1 MLKRLLILPLMLVVF
16 WIHAAFSNVTSTAI
30 LLEVKGPIGPP
41 SVSYIERALKDAASR
56 QSPLLIL
63 QLDTPGGLDASMREI
78 IQLLMTSPVPVV
90 TFVAPSGARA
100 ASAGTYI
107 LYASHVAAMAPGTN
121 LGAATPVQLGG
132 VTDPGRQESDADNLS
147 YSRESD
153 MQSKI
158 INDAEAYLRSLA
170 QLRGRNVEWAVEAV
184 RNAKSLSAEEALQKN
199 VIDIV
204 ATHVPDLLAQLDG
217 KEIKLIHQTQ
227 ALRTS
232 GLTIKKIEPDWHTQL
247 LSFITNPNVAYI
259 LMLIGIYGLIFEF
272 ATPGTLIPGIVGA
285 VSLMLSLYAFQVLP
299 ISYAGFALMLF
310 GLALMIAEA
319 FAPSFGILGLGGGL
333 AFIIGSIFLMDTSAP
348 GYGISPAL
356 VGTLGLLNLAFFA
369 FVLGAV
375 IQARR
380 RPVVTGADIM
390 VGTKAVALENFGS
403 EGKVKTRGEI
413 WQARS
418 PVPVQAEQD
427 LKITGTDGLVLL
439 VTPLNTQEE
448 K

>member
-1 MLKRLLILPLMLVVF
+1 MLNRLLILPLMLVVL
-16 WIHAAFSNVTSTAI
+16 WIHAAFPSDSSTAI
-30 LLEVKGPIGPP
+30 LLEMKGPIGPP
-41 SVSYIERALKDAASR
+41 TVSYIQRALKDAASR

-78 IQLLMTSPVPVV
+78 IQLILTSPVPVV

-107 LYASHVAAMAPGTN
+107 LYASHLAAMAPGTN

-132 VTDPGRQESDADNLS
+132 APSPGTEGSHSDNFSSAG
-147 YSRESD
+147 ESD
-153 MQSKI
+153 MQKKI
-158 INDAEAYLRSLA
+158 INDAEAYIRSLA
-170 QLRGRNVEWAVEAV
+170 QLHGRNVEWAIDAV
-184 RNAKSLSAEEALQKN
+184 RNAVSISAEEALQKN
-199 VIDIV
+199 VINIV

-217 KEIKLIHQTQ
+217 KQIKLINQTQ
-227 ALRTS
+227 VLRTS
-232 GLTIKKIEPDWHTQL
+232 GLTIKKLEPDWHTQL

-272 ATPGTLIPGIVGA
+272 ATPGTLIPGIVGT

-299 ISYAGFALMLF
+299 INYAGFALMFF

-375 IQARR
+375 IQARK
-380 RPVVTGADIM
+380 RPVVTGTDIM
-390 VGTKAVALENFGS
+390 VGTKAVALEDFGS
-403 EGKVKTRGEI
+403 EGKVKTKGEI

-418 PVPVQAEQD
+418 PVPVQADQD

>member
-1 MLKRLLILPLMLVVF
+1 MLKRLLILHVLLAVF
-16 WIHAAFSNVTSTAI
+16 WIHAAFSNVSSTAI

-41 SVSYIERALKDAASR
+41 SVSYIERVLKDAASR

-90 TFVAPSGARA
+90 TFVSPSGARA

-132 VTDPGRQESDADNLS
+132 VTDPGRQGSDADNLS
-147 YSRESD
+147 SSGESD

-170 QLRGRNVEWAVEAV
+170 QLRGRNVEWAVQAV

-217 KEIKLIHQTQ
+217 KEIKLINQTKV
-227 ALRTS
+227 LRTS

-375 IQARR
+375 IQARK

-390 VGTKAVALENFGS
+390 VGTKAVALEDFGS
-403 EGKVKTRGEI
+403 EGKVKTKGEI
-413 WQARS
+413 WRARS
-418 PVPVQAEQD
+418 PVPVQADQD

>member
-1 MLKRLLILPLMLVVF
+1 MLKLLLILPVLLVF
-16 WIHAAFSNVTSTAI
+16 WMHSAFSNVSSTVI

-41 SVSYIERALKDAASR
+41 SVSYIERVLKDAASR

-63 QLDTPGGLDASMREI
+63 QLDTPGGLDTSMREI

-147 YSRESD
+147 PSGESD

-170 QLRGRNVEWAVEAV
+170 QLRGRNVEWAVKAV

-204 ATHVPDLLAQLDG
+204 ATHVPDLLAKLDG
-217 KEIKLIHQTQ
+217 KEIKLINQTEV
-227 ALRTS
+227 LRTS

-272 ATPGTLIPGIVGA
+272 ASPGTLIPGIVGT

-375 IQARR
+375 IQARK
-380 RPVVTGADIM
+380 RPVVTGTDIM
-390 VGTKAVALENFGS
+390 VGTKAVALEDFGS
-403 EGKVKTRGEI
+403 EGKVKTKGEI

-418 PVPVQAEQD
+418 PVPVQADQD

>member
-1 MLKRLLILPLMLVVF
+1 MMNRLLILPLILVVL
-16 WIHAAFSNVTSTAI
+16 WIHAAFPSVSSTAI
-30 LLEVKGPIGPP
+30 LLEMKGPIGPP
-41 SVSYIERALKDAASR
+41 TVSYIQRALKDAASR

-78 IQLLMTSPVPVV
+78 IQLLLTSPVPVV

-107 LYASHVAAMAPGTN
+107 LYASHLAAMAPGTN

-132 VTDPGRQESDADNLS
+132 APSPGTEGSNADNLS
-147 YSRESD
+147 SAGESD
-153 MQSKI
+153 MQRKI
-158 INDAEAYLRSLA
+158 INDAEAYIRSLA
-170 QLRGRNVEWAVEAV
+170 QLRGRNVEWAMDAV
-184 RNAKSLSAEEALQKN
+184 RNAVSISAEEALQKN
-199 VIDIV
+199 VINIV

-217 KEIKLIHQTQ
+217 KQIKLINQTQ
-227 ALRTS
+227 VLRTS
-232 GLTIKKIEPDWHTQL
+232 GLTIKKLEPDWHTQL

-272 ATPGTLIPGIVGA
+272 ATPGTLIPGIVGT

-299 ISYAGFALMLF
+299 ISYAGFALMFF

-319 FAPSFGILGLGGGL
+319 FVPSFGILGLGGGL

-375 IQARR
+375 IQARK
-380 RPVVTGADIM
+380 RPVMTGTEIM
-390 VGTKAVALENFGS
+390 VGTKAVALEDFGS

-418 PVPVQAEQD
+418 PVAVQAEQD

-439 VTPLNTQEE
+439 VTPLNNQEE

>member
-1 MLKRLLILPLMLVVF
+1 MPKSLLILSGFLSVIWLNTASP
-16 WIHAAFSNVTSTAI
+16 NVSSTAI

-41 SVSYIERALKDAASR
+41 SVSYIERVLKDKSSR

-78 IQLLMTSPVPVV
+78 IKLLLTSPVPVV

-121 LGAATPVQLGG
+121 LGAATPVQMAGK
-132 VTDPGRQESDADNLS
+132 TNPGNKEPDG
-147 YSRESD
+147 ESD

-170 QLRGRNVEWAVEAV
+170 QLRGRNVEWAVKAV

-217 KEIKLIHQTQ
+217 KEIKLINQTKVLQ
-227 ALRTS
+227 TS

-272 ATPGTLIPGIVGA
+272 ATPGTLIPGIVGT

-348 GYGISPAL
+348 GYGISTAL

-375 IQARR
+375 IQARK
-380 RPVVTGADIM
+380 RPVVSGAVIM
-390 VGTKAVALENFGS
+390 VGTKAVALEDFGS
-403 EGKVKTRGEI
+403 EGKVKTKGEV

-418 PVPVQAEQD
+418 PVPVQADQD

-439 VTPLNTQEE
+439 VAPLNTQEE

>member
-1 MLKRLLILPLMLVVF
+1 MLKRLLILPVVLTVF
-16 WIHAAFSNVTSTAI
+16 WIQAAFSNVSSTAI

-63 QLDTPGGLDASMREI
+63 QLDTPGGLDASMRKI
-78 IQLLMTSPVPVV
+78 IQLLMISPVPVV

-107 LYASHVAAMAPGTN
+107 VYASHLAAMAPGTN
-121 LGAATPVQLGG
+121 LGAATPVKLGG
-132 VTDPGRQESDADNLS
+132 VHAPGTPGSDTDNLS
-147 YSRESD
+147 SSVGSD
-153 MQSKI
+153 MQRKI

-170 QLRGRNVEWAVEAV
+170 QLRGRNVEWAVQAV
-184 RNAKSLSAEEALQKN
+184 RNAESLSAEEALQKN

-217 KEIKLIHQTQ
+217 KKIKLIHQTQ
-227 ALRTS
+227 VLRTS
-232 GLTIKKIEPDWHTQL
+232 GLKINKIEPDWHTQL

-375 IQARR
+375 IQARK
-380 RPVVTGADIM
+380 RPVVTGAGIM
-390 VGTKAVALENFGS
+390 IGTKAVALEDFDS

>member
-1 MLKRLLILPLMLVVF
+1 MLVVF
-16 WIHAAFSNVTSTAI
+16 WIHTAFPNVTSTAI

-41 SVSYIERALKDAASR
+41 SVSYIERALKDASSR

-78 IQLLMTSPVPVV
+78 IKLLLTSPVPVV

-121 LGAATPVQLGG
+121 LGAATPVQMAGK
-132 VTDPGRQESDADNLS
+132 TNPGNKEPDG
-147 YSRESD
+147 ESD

-170 QLRGRNVEWAVEAV
+170 
-184 RNAKSLSAEEALQKN
+184 QKN

-217 KEIKLIHQTQ
+217 KEIKLINQTKVLQ
-227 ALRTS
+227 TS

-272 ATPGTLIPGIVGA
+272 ASPGTLIPGIVGT

-375 IQARR
+375 IQARK
-380 RPVVTGADIM
+380 RPVVTGTDIM
-390 VGTKAVALENFGS
+390 VGTKAVALEDFGS
-403 EGKVKTRGEI
+403 EGKVKTKGEV

-418 PVPVQAEQD
+418 PVPVQADQD

>member
-1 MLKRLLILPLMLVVF
+1 MLNRLLILPLMLAVF
-16 WIHAAFSNVTSTAI
+16 WLQPAVSNVSSIAI
-30 LLEVKGPIGPP
+30 MLEVKGPIGPP
-41 SVSYIERALKDAASR
+41 SVRYIERALKDAASR
-56 QSPLLIL
+56 QSLLLIL

-121 LGAATPVQLGG
+121 LGAATPLQLGG

-147 YSRESD
+147 SSRESD
-153 MQSKI
+153 MQRKM

-170 QLRGRNVEWAVEAV
+170 QLRGRNVEWAVQAV

-199 VIDIV
+199 VIDLV

-217 KEIKLIHQTQ
+217 KEIKLINQTRV
-227 ALRTS
+227 LITS

-272 ATPGTLIPGIVGA
+272 ATPGTLIPGIVGT

-348 GYGISPAL
+348 RYGISPAL
-356 VGTLGLLNLAFFA
+356 IGTLGLLNLAFFA
-369 FVLGAV
+369 FVLGALK
-375 IQARR
+375 QARK
-380 RPVVTGADIM
+380 RPVVTGTEIM
-390 VGTKAVALENFGS
+390 IGTKAVALEDFDS
-403 EGKVKTRGEI
+403 EGKVKTKGEI

-418 PVPVQAEQD
+418 PVPVEADQD

-439 VTPLNTQEE
+439 VTPLYTQEE